1 MSIFKFNDV
10 LFQTEPFLINNI
22 WLTKIDEHIDEKLIA
37 KFRDGDMNAFQK
49 IYNSFCEPLYR
60 FAYSY
65 LKDSFE
71 AEEIVQDVFLK
82 VWEKRAEVDLQKSFK
97 SYLYRITVNKIF
109 NELKHR
115 VVKQK
120 YEQHALK
127 FDQLTGETPESAIE
141 FQELNA
147 KLEQLLSKLPEQQ
160 RNIFIMSRWRGVP
173 NAEIAE
179 KLNIS
184 VRTVENQIYRAA
196 KFVKLHLNNDYPL
209 GILLIIFGK
218 QWF

>member
-1 MSIFKFNDV
+1 MV
-10 LFQTEPFLINNI
+10 R
-22 WLTKIDEHIDEKLIA
+22 IDEHINEKLIA
-37 KFRDGDMNAFQK
+37 RFRDGDMDAFRN

-60 FAYSY
+60 FAFSY

-82 VWEKRAEVDLQKSFK
+82 VWEKRDEVDEHKSFK

-127 FDQLTGETPESAIE
+127 IEQAPGETPESSIQ
-141 FQELNA
+141 FQELNT
-147 KLEQLLSKLPEQQ
+147 KIEQLLLKLPEQQ
-160 RNIFIMSRWRGVP
+160 RNIFIMSRWKGLT

-179 KLNIS
+179 NLRLSI
-184 VRTVENQIYRAA
+184 RTVENQIYRAA
-196 KFVKLHLNNDYPL
+196 KFIKLHLNDDYPL
-209 GILLIIFGK
+209 VILLIVFSVIR
-218 QWF
+218 

>member
-1 MSIFKFNDV
+1 M
-10 LFQTEPFLINNI
+10 P
-22 WLTKIDEHIDEKLIA
+22 IDEHIDEKLIA
-37 KFRDGDMNAFQK
+37 KFRDGDMIAFQK

-60 FAYSY
+60 FTYSY

-82 VWEKRAEVDLQKSFK
+82 VWEKRAEVDVQKSFK

-127 FDQLTGETPESAIE
+127 FDHTTIETPESSIE
-141 FQELNA
+141 FQELNT

-160 RNIFIMSRWRGVP
+160 RNIFIMSRWKGLP

-179 KLNIS
+179 NLNIS
-184 VRTVENQIYRAA
+184 IRTVENQIYRAC
-196 KFVKLHLNNDYPL
+196 KFVKLHLNDDYPL
-209 GILLIIFGK
+209 VILLIVFSTM
-218 QWF
+218 Q

>member
-1 MSIFKFNDV
+1 MAR
-10 LFQTEPFLINNI
+10 
-22 WLTKIDEHIDEKLIA
+22 IDDHIDEKLIA
-37 KFRDGDMNAFQK
+37 RFRDGDMDAFRK
-49 IYNSFCEPLYR
+49 VYNSFCEPLYR
-60 FAYSY
+60 FAFSY

-82 VWEKRAEVDLQKSFK
+82 VWEKRDEVDEHKSFK

-127 FDQLTGETPESAIE
+127 IEQVPGETPESSIQ
-141 FQELNA
+141 FQELNT
-147 KLEQLLSKLPEQQ
+147 KIEQLLLKLPEQQ
-160 RNIFIMSRWRGVP
+160 RNIFIMSRWKGLT

-179 KLNIS
+179 NLRLSI
-184 VRTVENQIYRAA
+184 RTVENQIYRAS
-196 KFVKLHLNNDYPL
+196 KFIKLHLNDDYPIV
-209 GILLIIFGK
+209 ILLIAFGY
-218 QWF
+218 QSF

>member
-1 MSIFKFNDV
+1 M
-10 LFQTEPFLINNI
+10 
-22 WLTKIDEHIDEKLIA
+22 DEHIDEKLLA
-37 KFRDGDMNAFQK
+37 KFRDGDMGAFQK
-49 IYNSFCEPLYR
+49 IYSTYCEPLYR

-71 AEEIVQDVFLK
+71 SEEIIQDVFLK
-82 VWEKRAEVDLQKSFK
+82 VWEKRADVDLQKSFK

-127 FDQLTGETPESAIE
+127 FDQITGETPESSIE
-141 FQELNA
+141 FQELNK
-147 KLEQLLSKLPEQQ
+147 KLELLLARLPEQQ
-160 RNIFIMSRWRGVP
+160 RKILILSRWKGLS

-179 KLNIS
+179 TLDIS
-184 VRTVENQIYRAA
+184 LRTVENQIYRAA
-196 KFVKLHLNNDYPL
+196 KFVKLHLKDDYPL
-209 GILLIIFGK
+209 GVLLIVFSVM
-218 QWF
+218 QQL

>member
-1 MSIFKFNDV
+1 M
-10 LFQTEPFLINNI
+10 
-22 WLTKIDEHIDEKLIA
+22 DEHIDEKLLA
-37 KFRDGDMNAFQK
+37 RFRDGDMKAFQK
-49 IYNSFCEPLYR
+49 IYSTYCEPLHR

-71 AEEIVQDVFLK
+71 SEEIIQDVFLK
-82 VWEKRAEVDLQKSFK
+82 VWEKRSEVDLQKSFK

-127 FDQLTGETPESAIE
+127 FDQIGGDTPETSIE
-141 FQELNA
+141 FQELNK
-147 KLEQLLSKLPEQQ
+147 KLELLLDRLPEQQ
-160 RNIFIMSRWRGVP
+160 RNIFILSRWKGLS

-179 KLNIS
+179 NLDIS
-184 VRTVENQIYRAA
+184 IRTVENQIYRAA
-196 KFVKLHLNNDYPL
+196 KFVKLHLKDDYPL
-209 GILLIIFGK
+209 GVLLIVFSIL
-218 QWF
+218 Q